1 MIRVSNISLNLNGC
15 QILEGVSCQLQG
27 GVTAV
32 LGQNG
37 AGKSSLLK
45 CMAGSLEPQ
54 QGEVLFDGVSLRNV
68 PLKELA
74 KRRAV
79 LSQNL
84 DVAFP
89 YTALEIVLMGRSPFS
104 VQANSDFDRKQAE
117 KALQHMRVDHL
128 KDRQYSSL
136 SGGEKQR
143 VQIARALTQIGFD
156 DENLR
161 GRYIFLDE
169 PTSALDVQHQSY
181 LRDVIRELSRKG
193 AGILCVLHDV
203 NYAWDIANTIIFMKN
218 GRVMADHD
226 TANVLD
232 LDVLQDVY
240 QKRPTQTLDS
250 ENGRRYYWF

>member
-1 MIRVSNISLNLNGC
+1 MIEVKNISLSLSGQ
-15 QILEGVSCQLQG
+15 QILKDVSCVLG
-27 GVTAV
+27 VGVTAV

-54 QGEVLFDGVSLRNV
+54 GGEVLLNGTPLKNV
-68 PLKELA
+68 AIKELA
-74 KRRAV
+74 KSRAV

-89 YTALEIVLMGRSPFS
+89 YTVLEIVLMGRSPFS
-104 VQANSDFDRKQAE
+104 VQANSDYDRGQALN
-117 KALQHMRVDHL
+117 ALEHMRVDHL

-143 VQIARALTQIGFD
+143 VQIARILTQIGFD
-156 DENLR
+156 DESLS
-161 GRYIFLDE
+161 GRYVFMDE
-169 PTSALDVQHQSY
+169 PTSALDVQHQAY
-181 LRDVIRELSRKG
+181 LRDVVRDLARKG
-193 AGILCVLHDV
+193 ASILCVLHDV
-203 NYAWDIANTIIFMKN
+203 NYAWDIANSIIFMKD
-218 GRVMADHD
+218 GGVMAYHD

-240 QKRPTQTLDS
+240 QKRPTQTQDA
-250 ENGRRYYWF
+250 EGGRRYYWF